1 MSDLTIKYIT
11 PKYFYE
17 LVKLLK
23 TIKYSVEI
31 TDNSLSI
38 RFDTQRDLC
47 VELFDVWQLLK
58 EFEYSSV
65 PIDLEDFLKTY
76 TRFNVVSSPTLRVK
90 SGSTGNFSVG
100 ADVPVISDF
109 TERNGKIIQSVQYRQ
124 SGVIFNIE
132 PVVKINAID
141 LKINQQLSNF
151 IKTDKGT

>member
-65 PIDLEDFLKTY
+65 PVDLEDFLKTY

-124 SGVIFNIE
+124 SGVIFN
-132 PVVKINAID
+132 NAID

>member
-65 PIDLEDFLKTY
+65 PVDLEDFLKTY

-90 SGSTGNFSVG
+90 SDSTGNFSVG